1 MPEFAGAT
9 RNPSD
14 AKIDK
19 TDLSR
24 HGGRNI
30 VPGCTQRQPK
40 MQKTA
45 QNCPAPPVFRS
56 GS

>member
-1 MPEFAGAT
+1 MPEFAGAP

-30 VPGCTQRQPK
+30 VPDTG
-40 MQKTA
+40 
-45 QNCPAPPVFRS
+45 
-56 GS
+56 